1 MAPVAERER
10 ALAPAPSALPAQAPV
25 GRPEGKPGQLIP
37 PYELALADFARHLSL
52 SARQRT
58 AGAYLDTLQRVVAF
72 QVDPLQ
78 AERGDLERFLARGRR
93 GRWGDWEGSL
103 STSTQTAELAALRRF
118 YSWTRA
124 EGLRADDPSQG
135 IRPPRREPYARARGL
150 SAEEVA
156 KLLAAIP
163 DDSSAGLR
171 LRALVLA
178 YLLTGRRRSE
188 VLNLRWRDLDLE
200 GGFYRYTGKGGKE
213 RQRAL
218 PPPVR
223 LAILV
228 YAEAAGLERRPEEA
242 VFPGRWRDQPVDGK
256 YIGEQLRQTAQ
267 LAGITLERPLH
278 TLRHSYAR
286 ALRRVEAPLEAVQA
300 ALDHSNLATTSI
312 YLRQLEGQEDPWWP
326 KLAAELGLEVE
337 AEAEASSAPGMRC

>member
-1 MAPVAERER
+1 MSAVEGRDPGPAALGQPLPVPIRDARRE
-10 ALAPAPSALPAQAPV
+10 
-25 GRPEGKPGQLIP
+25 GTPGQLVP
-37 PYELALADFARHLSL
+37 PHELALADFARHLSL

-58 AGAYLDTLQRVVAF
+58 AGAYLDTLQRLVAF
-72 QVDPLQ
+72 ELDPLR
-78 AERGDLERFLARGRR
+78 ADRGDLERFLSRGRR
-93 GRWGDWEGSL
+93 GRWGDWEGRL
-103 STSTQTAELAALRRF
+103 SSSTQTAELAGLRRF
-118 YSWTRA
+118 YRWARS
-124 EGLRADDPSQG
+124 EGLRQDDPSDG

-150 SAEEVA
+150 NAEEVA
-156 KLLAAIP
+156 RLLAVIP
-163 DDSSAGLR
+163 ADSAAGLR

-223 LAILV
+223 QAILA
-228 YAEAAGLERRPEEA
+228 YAEAGGLSRHPEEA

-256 YIGEQLRQTAQ
+256 YIGEQLRQAAE
-267 LAGITLERPLH
+267 LAGIQLERPLH

-300 ALDHSNLATTSI
+300 ALDHSNLATTSV
-312 YLRQLEGQEDPWWP
+312 YLRQLEGQADPWWP
-326 KLAAELGLEVE
+326 KLARELGLE
-337 AEAEASSAPGMRC
+337 AGGAAPSAPGEQ

>member
-1 MAPVAERER
+1 MSSVEGREPALAALGQPLPAPIADPRRER
-10 ALAPAPSALPAQAPV
+10 T
-25 GRPEGKPGQLIP
+25 PGQLIP

-58 AGAYLDTLQRVVAF
+58 AGAYLDTLQRLLAF
-72 QVDPLQ
+72 GIDPLQ
-78 AERGDLERFLARGRR
+78 ADRSDLERFLSRGRR
-93 GRWGDWEGSL
+93 GRWGDWEGPL
-103 STSTQTAELAALRRF
+103 SSSTQTAELAGLRRF
-118 YSWTRA
+118 YRWASS
-124 EGLRADDPSQG
+124 EGLRPDDPTEG
-135 IRPPRREPYARARGL
+135 IKPPRREPYARARGL
-150 SAEEVA
+150 SAEEVTR
-156 KLLAAIP
+156 LLAVIP
-163 DDSSAGLR
+163 VESAAGLR

-200 GGFYRYTGKGGKE
+200 GGFYRYSGKGGKQ

-228 YAEAAGLERRPEEA
+228 YAEAAGLARKPEEA

-256 YIGEQLRQTAQ
+256 YIGEQLRQAAQ
-267 LAGITLERPLH
+267 LAGIPPERPLH

-286 ALRRVEAPLEAVQA
+286 ALRRIEAPLEAVQA

-312 YLRQLEGQEDPWWP
+312 YLRQLEGEEDPWWP
-326 KLAAELGLEVE
+326 KLAAELGLQRGGE
-337 AEAEASSAPGMRC
+337 ATAEEEQP

>member
-1 MAPVAERER
+1 MSAVEGRDPGPA
-10 ALAPAPSALPAQAPV
+10 AL
-25 GRPEGKPGQLIP
+25 GRPLPVPIRDARREGTPGQLVP
-37 PYELALADFARHLSL
+37 PHELALADFARHLSL

-58 AGAYLDTLQRVVAF
+58 AGAYLDTLQRLVAF
-72 QVDPLQ
+72 ELDPLR
-78 AERGDLERFLARGRR
+78 ADRGDLERFLSRGRR
-93 GRWGDWEGSL
+93 GRWGDWEGRL
-103 STSTQTAELAALRRF
+103 SSSTQTAELAGLRRF
-118 YSWTRA
+118 YRWARS
-124 EGLRADDPSQG
+124 ESLRQDDPTEG

-156 KLLAAIP
+156 KLLAVIP
-163 DDSSAGLR
+163 ADSAAGLR

-228 YAEAAGLERRPEEA
+228 YAEAAGLERKPEEA

-256 YIGEQLRQTAQ
+256 YIGEQLRQAAEQ
-267 LAGITLERPLH
+267 AGIPLERPPH
-278 TLRHSYAR
+278 TPRPRYAP
-286 ALRRVEAPLEAVQA
+286 ALRREGA
-300 ALDHSNLATTSI
+300 ALA
-312 YLRQLEGQEDPWWP
+312 G
-326 KLAAELGLEVE
+326 
-337 AEAEASSAPGMRC
+337 